1 MRKLAATC
9 LLLAAPTLQAGVYSA
24 AEPSGMRAGRG
35 GTLVELPYVPPF
47 KSFLEERLNAG
58 NPLTPDAVGGVATFR
73 GLLKQRVEAQSA
85 NARRLPLPQQV
96 AHAVDLIRVG
106 RANDAVNLLE
116 PRTRDRDPD
125 YVAVLTLAHA
135 YAARGD
141 FGEAIRCHGLATLDA
156 QLPTQL
162 PGVLPELT
170 KRYVE
175 LEKTHYARWLQLRQR
190 ESGQRDGLAD
200 QEVLPLFGPTAR
212 NPTQTPV
219 NWVNDAGGYGS
230 GKLAAAERA
239 KLPPDAVAV
248 VQQLLLWSPDD
259 TRLLWL
265 LAELY
270 VADGQLREADQ
281 VFDQCTWG
289 RNFTNRRVLMQHR
302 AVVRD
307 LVAALPAETLDILP
321 DSAAGTAADTDAKI
335 AQRWEELQPR
345 LVAAGG
351 VLAAFA
357 TLFVA
362 LAVRATLRRQ
372 PRTARDR

>member
-1 MRKLAATC
+1 MRKFAVGC
-9 LLLAAPTLQAGVYSA
+9 LLLAAPTLRAGVYSA
-24 AEPSGMRAGRG
+24 AEPSGMRAGPG

-47 KSFLEERLNAG
+47 KSFLEERLNAAS
-58 NPLTPDAVGGVATFR
+58 PRTPDAVAGVATFR

-106 RANDAVNLLE
+106 RAADAVNLLE

-125 YVAVLTLAHA
+125 FVAVVTLAHA
-135 YAARGD
+135 HAARGD
-141 FGEAIRCHGLATLDA
+141 FGEAIRCHSLATFDA
-156 QLPTQL
+156 QPPSQL

-170 KRYVE
+170 ARYVE

-190 ESGQRDGLAD
+190 EFGQREGLAD
-200 QEVLPLFGPTAR
+200 QEVLPLFGPTTL
-212 NPTQTPV
+212 NPTRTPV
-219 NWVNDAGGYGS
+219 KWVNESGGYGT

-289 RNFTNRRVLMQHR
+289 RNFTNRRVLMEHR
-302 AVVRD
+302 GIVKD
-307 LVAALPAETLDILP
+307 LVAALPADAVDILP
-321 DSAAGTAADTDAKI
+321 DGTPAVDDADAKA
-335 AQRWEELQPR
+335 AQKWQELLPR
-345 LVAAGG
+345 LVVAGG
-351 VLAAFA
+351 VLAVFAVAF
-357 TLFVA
+357 VG
-362 LAVRATLRRQ
+362 LAVRAVLRRRSR
-372 PRTARDR
+372 PARG